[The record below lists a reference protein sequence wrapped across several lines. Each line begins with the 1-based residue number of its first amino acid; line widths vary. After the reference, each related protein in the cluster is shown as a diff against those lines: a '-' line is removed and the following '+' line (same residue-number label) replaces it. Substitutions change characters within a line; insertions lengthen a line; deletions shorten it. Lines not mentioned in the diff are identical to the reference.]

1 MEKLPPKKKRLRLA
15 EMECSSGDSSFE
27 SACTSLSRSPSQDSN
42 LSHCSSFSQSL
53 DREETINLV
62 SQTNPDEFNKPLEFL
77 SVPGSSQSHH
87 REMRRSAS
95 EQAPYNLPSEVP
107 GYRSKS
113 FDYGS
118 LSPSSTSRQDEVKE
132 RRRAFLVRQ
141 ASLSG
146 EAEMQGGTVSDEMS
160 KRTTSPSKPF
170 TLEGSIEK
178 IRYSLISGG
187 PSPQHK
193 QYSAVQASSQYAN
206 PNVCN
211 VYDMDSVMRFIK
223 KEPEESKVA
232 ESYISLRKP
241 QEDCSQSLGNVLS
254 TIAVLSQAQQALAS
268 QNMSGL
274 LVPVRIQM
282 QVPSYGNVTYTS
294 ISHILDSQTQNPM
307 SYIEHK
313 TSSCQSLAIVMPQ
326 NNAGCELSPV
336 SGHPR
341 RLLSSPQASPAKL
354 NTGIPLSLTSKTI
367 STTEAPSGGANKR
380 MLSPAS
386 SIELFIEAKQQKR
399 VKDEN
404 IYGQIVEELSAV
416 ELGNLEGEKESPKKA
431 FKSGSTPE
439 TCEPTEEV
447 VMDEPSLDFYSNPE
461 LQSPARITQD
471 AAMMEQN

>member
-1 MEKLPPKKKRLRLA
+1 
-15 EMECSSGDSSFE
+15 
-27 SACTSLSRSPSQDSN
+27 
-42 LSHCSSFSQSL
+42 
-53 DREETINLV
+53 
-62 SQTNPDEFNKPLEFL
+62 
-77 SVPGSSQSHH
+77 
-87 REMRRSAS
+87 
-95 EQAPYNLPSEVP
+95 
-107 GYRSKS
+107 
-113 FDYGS
+113 
-118 LSPSSTSRQDEVKE
+118 
-132 RRRAFLVRQ
+132 
-141 ASLSG
+141 
-146 EAEMQGGTVSDEMS
+146 
-160 KRTTSPSKPF
+160 
-170 TLEGSIEK
+170 
-178 IRYSLISGG
+178 
-187 PSPQHK
+187 
-193 QYSAVQASSQYAN
+193 
-206 PNVCN
+206 
-211 VYDMDSVMRFIK
+211 MRFIK

-307 SYIEHK
+307 SYREHK

-404 IYGQIVEELSAV
+404 IYGQIV
-416 ELGNLEGEKESPKKA
+416 
-431 FKSGSTPE
+431 
-439 TCEPTEEV
+439 
-447 VMDEPSLDFYSNPE
+447 
-461 LQSPARITQD
+461 
-471 AAMMEQN
+471 